1 MGFRF
6 QKRIKI
12 APGVRLSISK
22 SGVSTSLGRRGA
34 SVTVGKRGVRAN
46 VGIPGTGISYSEQ
59 LTSKRSKRPQRSA
72 SQAAPATK
80 PAHSAEAK
88 EVEAYTSYVD
98 MLLSVHFETVQPV
111 DWEAILQE
119 DLDQLAA
126 HGPNSEVARH
136 KLDVFQP
143 TWLDRLFR
151 RDEAKRGALR
161 EELNKAVEHDKA
173 VLSEK
178 RALCEKAS
186 LVLAGDEST
195 WLESLPAHQAFDSLE
210 QFGNTVHAQFRNS
223 ELAVYVELGEEEVVP
238 AEVLSLTAKGNLSRK
253 KMGKTNYFALYQ
265 DYVCSCILGAA
276 PNVFAI
282 LPSEQVL
289 INVYDRSQADEPP
302 IKGCIA
308 SVRIRRNELSG
319 MLFELQ
325 DSSRTVESFEHNM
338 NHLKTKGFRLVEE
351 LE

>member
-12 APGVRLSISK
+12 APGVRLNISK

-80 PAHSAEAK
+80 PAFSADAK

-98 MLLSVHFETVQPV
+98 MLLSVHFEKVQPV
-111 DWEAILQE
+111 DWGTILHE
-119 DLDQLAA
+119 DLDQLSA
-126 HGPNSEVARH
+126 HGPNAEVARH
-136 KLDVFQP
+136 KLEVFQP

-151 RDEAKRGALR
+151 REEAKRRELR
-161 EELNKAVEHDKA
+161 EELSKAVEQDMA

-178 RALCEKAS
+178 RLQSEQAS
-186 LVLAGDEST
+186 RVLAGDESA
-195 WLESLPAHQAFDSLE
+195 WLESLPTHQAFDSIE
-210 QFGNTVHAQFRNS
+210 QFGNTVHAQFQNG
-223 ELAVYVELGEEEVVP
+223 ELTVYVEIGEEEVVP
-238 AEVLSLTAKGNLSRK
+238 KEVLSLTAKGNLSRK
-253 KMGKTNYFALYQ
+253 KMGKTNYYALYQ

-276 PNVFAI
+276 RNVLAI
-282 LPSEQVL
+282 LPAEQVL

-302 IKGCIA
+302 VKGCIA
-308 SVRIRRNELSG
+308 SVRIRRDELSG

-325 DSSRTVESFEHNM
+325 DSSRTVETFVHNM